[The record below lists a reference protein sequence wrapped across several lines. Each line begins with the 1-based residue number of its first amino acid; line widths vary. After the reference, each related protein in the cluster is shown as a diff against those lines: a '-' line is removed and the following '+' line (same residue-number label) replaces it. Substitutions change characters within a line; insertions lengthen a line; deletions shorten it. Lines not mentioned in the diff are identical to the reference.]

1 MKFLLLCGGLPLLA
15 LASGAFFVLLMPGSK
30 SILIYPA
37 AVSMY
42 LGLGPLLRRPRLL
55 WIKSRRQRAHR
66 DCPLSARRGR
76 SAQLLTSDIGASRSR
91 SLDETVITPDCA
103 LAFTSADKL
112 QPISMQRHSASA
124 LDQGFVTDV

>member
-1 MKFLLLCGGLPLLA
+1 MVTVTPAVTRFLPWNREVPRCAIEPVLA
-15 LASGAFFVLLMPGSK
+15 DDRAT
-30 SILIYPA
+30 
-37 AVSMY
+37 AVPEGCPIWIIS
-42 LGLGPLLRRPRLL
+42 RRPTADRLRPL
-55 WIKSRRQRAHR
+55 GARSR
-66 DCPLSARRGR
+66 R